1 MQTKPGPPVATQQT
15 DLVRLAYDRIAP
27 DYENAVAGD
36 DWMRQILWSHYR
48 SLFRPGDRVL
58 DLACGTG
65 LDSLHLA
72 VSGIDVTAIDI
83 SPGMLEQLRVRAHAL
98 DVTASID
105 SRVLSFAEL
114 DEFPAESFD
123 GIISG
128 FAGLNTVPDI
138 DRFARDASRILR
150 PCGHM
155 VLHLLNQ
162 FSLWEW
168 LGAVRSRDWNSAR
181 SVRTRVERDFTIG
194 GVSVRHQLYVPQL
207 LYRDVFADRFRLERA
222 YGLGCLRPPHTV
234 AALPPLVVAQLEAL
248 DKRFGDRWP
257 LLNHGRFFVL
267 DLVKR
272 SNDDDCA

>member
-1 MQTKPGPPVATQQT
+1 MQTKPVPTVATRQT

-48 SLFRPGDRVL
+48 SLFGTGDRVL

-72 VSGIDVTAIDI
+72 TSGIDVTAIDI
-83 SPGMLEQLRVRAHAL
+83 SPGMIEQLLVRARAL
-98 DVTASID
+98 DATARID
-105 SRVLSFAEL
+105 TRVLSVAEL
-114 DEFPAESFD
+114 DEFPAGSFD

-150 PCGHM
+150 PCGHL
-155 VLHLLNQ
+155 VLHLLNR

-168 LGAVRSRDWNSAR
+168 LGAVRARDWDAAR
-181 SVRTRVERDFTIG
+181 AVSTRVERDFNIG
-194 GVSVRHQLYVPQL
+194 GVSVRHRLYAPQL
-207 LYRDVFADRFRLERA
+207 LYRDVFADRFEMERA

-234 AALPPLVVAQLEAL
+234 AALPRLVVAQLEAL
-248 DKRFGDRWP
+248 DRRFGDHRP
-257 LLNHGRFFVL
+257 LLNRGRFFVL